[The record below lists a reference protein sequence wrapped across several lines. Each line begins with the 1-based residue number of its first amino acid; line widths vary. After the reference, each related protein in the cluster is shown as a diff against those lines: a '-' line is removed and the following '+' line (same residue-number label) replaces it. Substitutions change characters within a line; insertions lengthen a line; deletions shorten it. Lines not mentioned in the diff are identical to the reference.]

1 MNGITKGQRNGRA
14 IYGVKRLKV
23 GIIMK
28 IKKLVALA
36 LAGTMVFSMAA
47 CEGKKDDEKG
57 SANSKVKNT
66 ADVAADEGKKQV
78 NKEETG
84 EIIDIALAKFEEF
97 TKEQD
102 KNYSY
107 GMEMT
112 MKMESEGIEVSME
125 MDSTSSSYDGVVYT
139 MSNTKAGVLGETEE
153 IIEEMYT
160 ITKEDG
166 TVVTAMK
173 TSEDDEW
180 YVDTEDT
187 VELEN
192 VEEPNFDIDAIKDAV
207 KIEKKGDNYYLTME
221 ISAADMGLDEDEL
234 MLGLSEF
241 DVAVIV
247 VYNEKQDEIT
257 EVEMKMDLDAINEMT
272 AAFGDVNVEEFTMK
286 MVDIKKNDK
295 PIEIPAEIEL
305 D

>member
-1 MNGITKGQRNGRA
+1 
-14 IYGVKRLKV
+14 
-23 GIIMK
+23 MK

-47 CEGKKDDEKG
+47 CEGKKDDKKG
-57 SANSKVKNT
+57 STNSKTKNT
-66 ADVAADEGKKQV
+66 VEDATDNASKMEAD
-78 NKEETG
+78 G
-84 EIIDIALAKFEEF
+84 ESIDRILAKFEEF

-102 KNYSY
+102 NNYSY
-107 GMEMT
+107 GMEMS

-125 MDSTSSSYDGVVYT
+125 MDSTSSSYDGVVYSK
-139 MSNTKAGVLGETEE
+139 SNTKSEALGETEE
-153 IIEEMYT
+153 IIEEVYT

-173 TSEDDEW
+173 TAEDDEW
-180 YVDTEDT
+180 YVETEDA
-187 VELEN
+187 EEMEDM
-192 VEEPNFDIDAIKDAV
+192 EEPNFDIEAIKDATT
-207 KIEKKGDNYYLTME
+207 IEKKGDNYYLTME
-221 ISAADMGLDEDEL
+221 ISASDMGLDEDEL

-241 DVAVIV
+241 DVAVVV

-257 EVEMKMDLDAINEMT
+257 EVEFKMDLDAINEMM
-272 AAFGDVNVEEFTMK
+272 AAFGDVNIEEFTMK

>member
-1 MNGITKGQRNGRA
+1 
-14 IYGVKRLKV
+14 
-23 GIIMK
+23 
-28 IKKLVALA
+28 
-36 LAGTMVFSMAA
+36 
-47 CEGKKDDEKG
+47 
-57 SANSKVKNT
+57 
-66 ADVAADEGKKQV
+66 
-78 NKEETG
+78 
-84 EIIDIALAKFEEF
+84 
-97 TKEQD
+97 
-102 KNYSY
+102 
-107 GMEMT
+107 
-112 MKMESEGIEVSME
+112 MKMQREGIEVSME

-139 MSNTKAGVLGETEE
+139 MSNTKTGVLGETEE

-257 EVEMKMDLDAINEMT
+257 EVEMKMDLDAINEMM

>member
-1 MNGITKGQRNGRA
+1 
-14 IYGVKRLKV
+14 
-23 GIIMK
+23 MK

-47 CEGKKDDEKG
+47 CEGKKDDKKG
-57 SANSKVKNT
+57 STNSKTKNT
-66 ADVAADEGKKQV
+66 VEDATDNASKMEAD
-78 NKEETG
+78 G
-84 EIIDIALAKFEEF
+84 ESIDRILAKFEEF

-102 KNYSY
+102 NNYSY
-107 GMEMT
+107 GMEMS

-125 MDSTSSSYDGVVYT
+125 MDSTSSSYDGVVYSK
-139 MSNTKAGVLGETEE
+139 SNTKSEALGETEE
-153 IIEEMYT
+153 IIEEVYT

-173 TSEDDEW
+173 TAEDDEW
-180 YVDTEDT
+180 YVETEDA
-187 VELEN
+187 EEMEDM
-192 VEEPNFDIDAIKDAV
+192 EEPNFDIEAIKDATT
-207 KIEKKGDNYYLTME
+207 IEKKGDNYYLTME
-221 ISAADMGLDEDEL
+221 ISASDMGLDEDEL

-241 DVAVIV
+241 DVAVVV

-257 EVEMKMDLDAINEMT
+257 EVEFKMDLDAINEMM
-272 AAFGDVNVEEFTMK
+272 AAFGDVNIEEFTMK

-305 D
+305 E

>member
-1 MNGITKGQRNGRA
+1 
-14 IYGVKRLKV
+14 
-23 GIIMK
+23 MK

-47 CEGKKDDEKG
+47 CEGKKDDKKG
-57 SANSKVKNT
+57 STNSKTKNT
-66 ADVAADEGKKQV
+66 VEDATDNASKMEAD
-78 NKEETG
+78 G
-84 EIIDIALAKFEEF
+84 ESIDRILAKFEEF

-102 KNYSY
+102 NNYSY
-107 GMEMT
+107 GMEMS

-125 MDSTSSSYDGVVYT
+125 MDSTSSAYDGVVYSK
-139 MSNTKAGVLGETEE
+139 SNTKSEALGETEE
-153 IIEEMYT
+153 IIEEVYT

-173 TSEDDEW
+173 TAEDDEW
-180 YVDTEDT
+180 YVETEDA
-187 VELEN
+187 EEMEDM
-192 VEEPNFDIDAIKDAV
+192 EEPNFDIEAIKDATT
-207 KIEKKGDNYYLTME
+207 IEKKGDNYYLTME
-221 ISAADMGLDEDEL
+221 ISASDMGLDEDEL

-241 DVAVIV
+241 DVAVVV

-257 EVEMKMDLDAINEMT
+257 EVEFKMDLDAINEMM
-272 AAFGDVNVEEFTMK
+272 AAFGDVNIEEFTMK